1 MENSSILNNQFLDE
15 DDALYQILTDYD
27 ELEDSDTSS
36 DDINDF
42 EYKVTSD
49 TNLYRYLKAELQI
62 IEPSRSKISFREFS
76 DEKTTYQGVVLKE
89 VDKDNFI
96 FLLDKPEKK
105 MKKFDINNIE
115 VLI

>member
-1 MENSSILNNQFLDE
+1 MENPNALNNQFLDE
-15 DDALYQILTDYD
+15 DDAFYQMMTDYEEPD
-27 ELEDSDTSS
+27 DNDSSS
-36 DDINDF
+36 DDIKDF

-62 IEPSRSKISFREFS
+62 IEPSRSFMKFRTFS
-76 DEKTTYQGVVLKE
+76 DGNSYEGKVLKE
-89 VDKDNFI
+89 IDKDNFI

-105 MKKFDINNIE
+105 MKKFDINDIE